1 MPPFVPDLVICALIV
16 GLTYALMS
24 EGLWGAALMFFNVL
38 FAGMIAF
45 NFYEPLAALLAQ
57 NVSFLSGLAD
67 TLCLMSLFIVSI
79 VALRLT
85 TETLAPAMV
94 RFPAPLYHLGRVA
107 FGLAGGV
114 VALAI
119 ITLSFETAP
128 VNKKILGVVDYK
140 SRPPFKLGIDHEWL
154 GFFQWTT
161 GAIFPTYNTG
171 ARDPYTQYGTA
182 KVFDPRAEWLINHQN
197 ARPYGTETVPETEAA
212 AGAGAE
218 GAAGAGA
225 GAGAA
230 AGGGGPGGAGGRR
243 EGDPQVVLPSS
254 GAPVV
259 IPP

>member
-1 MPPFVPDLVICALIV
+1 MPPFVPDLVIAALIV

-57 NVSFLSGLAD
+57 NVSFLSGFAD

-128 VNKKILGVVDYK
+128 VL
-140 SRPPFKLGIDHEWL
+140 
-154 GFFQWTT
+154 
-161 GAIFPTYNTG
+161 
-171 ARDPYTQYGTA
+171 
-182 KVFDPRAEWLINHQN
+182 
-197 ARPYGTETVPETEAA
+197 
-212 AGAGAE
+212 
-218 GAAGAGA
+218 
-225 GAGAA
+225 
-230 AGGGGPGGAGGRR
+230 
-243 EGDPQVVLPSS
+243 
-254 GAPVV
+254 
-259 IPP
+259 